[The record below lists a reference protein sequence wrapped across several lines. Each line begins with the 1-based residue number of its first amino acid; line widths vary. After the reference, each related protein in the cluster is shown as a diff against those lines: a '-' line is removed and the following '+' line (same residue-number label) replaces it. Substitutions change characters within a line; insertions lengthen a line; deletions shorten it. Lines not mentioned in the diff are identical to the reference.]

1 MHCHCIFIFRGASKP
16 ENRNAVSND
25 PTFNFLV
32 HKKSNS
38 SVIVHLFNQC
48 FYTLS
53 IKHVSFHQEN
63 CHSSLH
69 KQCVATYKLRVEVSS
84 LGWNCWGFY
93 LLSSKQKITR
103 RKRNSYSQVLNK
115 STDGNIFFVLCSYQR
130 TSMSLSLVVQF
141 LTFLCT
147 KKATVSWKSIYF
159 ISAFHSVY
167 NVSFLSR
174 NLQFVAEHKL
184 HVEVSSL
191 GWSWWGSSL

>member
-1 MHCHCIFIFRGASKP
+1 MLLLIGFEQLELWIPDASIRCFIKEILVGCILHPICCLKRGGFTSTAPPQHFVMHCHCIFIFRGAAKP

-69 KQCVATYKLRVEVSS
+69 KQCVAAYKLRVEVSS
-84 LGWNCWGFY
+84 L
-93 LLSSKQKITR
+93 S
-103 RKRNSYSQVLNK
+103 
-115 STDGNIFFVLCSYQR
+115 
-130 TSMSLSLVVQF
+130 
-141 LTFLCT
+141 
-147 KKATVSWKSIYF
+147 
-159 ISAFHSVY
+159 
-167 NVSFLSR
+167 
-174 NLQFVAEHKL
+174 
-184 HVEVSSL
+184 
-191 GWSWWGSSL
+191 